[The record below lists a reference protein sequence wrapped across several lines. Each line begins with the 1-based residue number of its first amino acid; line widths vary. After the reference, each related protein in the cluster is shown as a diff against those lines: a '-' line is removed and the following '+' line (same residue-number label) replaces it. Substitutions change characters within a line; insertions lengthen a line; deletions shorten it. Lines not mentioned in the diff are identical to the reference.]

1 MSIICGLGVIP
12 YLFHFLCIF
21 NNNPISFHLMMSFYI
36 FINGIFYH
44 VFFNHY
50 IISFYIDVI
59 SNMVFIYYNNV
70 ITHNQPETLL
80 VTLLILSIY
89 TLNKLINLQ
98 NNNIQDFIHVF
109 VVQWGFLYLL
119 IKSRKY
125 NNNYSYPTI
134 LDQYNVYDTL
144 KNIFP
149 LPEL

>member
-125 NNNYSYPTI
+125 NNYSYPTI